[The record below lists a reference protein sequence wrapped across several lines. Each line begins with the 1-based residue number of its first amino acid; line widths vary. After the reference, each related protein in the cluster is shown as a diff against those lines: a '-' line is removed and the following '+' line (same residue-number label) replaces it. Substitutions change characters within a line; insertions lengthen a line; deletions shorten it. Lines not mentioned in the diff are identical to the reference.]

1 MLFRSMRPA
10 ALLVCE
16 GIVDEKTLDFVI
28 GIKADDFRGVEFEC
42 EEEGKQTEGIS
53 FAVEEVP
60 AYITFKIASLNFTA
74 ALIRLSSVCLKG
86 TCTTGS
92 CPC

>member
-1 MLFRSMRPA
+1 MRPA

-60 AYITFKIASLNFTA
+60 AYITLPK
-74 ALIRLSSVCLKG
+74 RLSAAANQNCVAKLR
-86 TCTTGS
+86 
-92 CPC
+92 PL